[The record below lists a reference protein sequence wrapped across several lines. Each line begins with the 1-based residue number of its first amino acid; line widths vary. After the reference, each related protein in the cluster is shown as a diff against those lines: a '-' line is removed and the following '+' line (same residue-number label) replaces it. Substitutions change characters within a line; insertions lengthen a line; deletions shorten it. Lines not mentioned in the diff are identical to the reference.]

1 MGQVQSISDSTI
13 PDAVD
18 AVHMQVIRHAK
29 VLSEINSLTYEDF
42 KACLDNLN
50 ELSRKCIDP
59 NGKQLVFLVKRGTDT
74 SLLWKAMVKIACI
87 KVDPSTRKIE
97 SYKFLNLKQF
107 LCVFRTFQSHL
118 ESLMSSEKQLVY
130 EKPNNTS
137 LVF

>member
-50 ELSRKCIDP
+50 EL
-59 NGKQLVFLVKRGTDT
+59 
-74 SLLWKAMVKIACI
+74 
-87 KVDPSTRKIE
+87 
-97 SYKFLNLKQF
+97 
-107 LCVFRTFQSHL
+107 
-118 ESLMSSEKQLVY
+118 
-130 EKPNNTS
+130 
-137 LVF
+137 